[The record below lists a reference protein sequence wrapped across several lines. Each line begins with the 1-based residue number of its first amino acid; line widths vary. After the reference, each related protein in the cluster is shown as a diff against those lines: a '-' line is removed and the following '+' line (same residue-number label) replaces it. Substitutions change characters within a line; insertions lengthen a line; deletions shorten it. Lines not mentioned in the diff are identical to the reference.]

1 MECLDF
7 VFVSSRRRHT
17 RFALVTG
24 VQTCALPISYGRRLQ
39 RRLRFRRAAPPPAR
53 DPCDQQPAGVQLRL
67 GNFRL
72 KPACPTSVPT
82 RSLSL
87 RAPARPP
94 RDRPATNEPGPR
106 KPRPPTGELR
116 LRRPHAAV
124 RRHTPVHHASH
135 LTRRFAPPARPSPTP
150 PHPPQPARPL

>member
-1 MECLDF
+1 MILLRKFAFFFKQKKAYAMRICDW
-7 VFVSSRRRHT
+7 SSDVCSSDLAITGHPERVEQPVQAQT
-17 RFALVTG
+17 R
-24 VQTCALPISYGRRLQ
+24 PHGRRLQ

-82 RSLSL
+82 RSLSR

-94 RDRPATNEPGPR
+94 RARRSEEHTS
-106 KPRPPTGELR
+106 ELQSLMR
-116 LRRPHAAV
+116 ISSALF
-124 RRHTPVHHASH
+124 S
-135 LTRRFAPPARPSPTP
+135 
-150 PHPPQPARPL
+150 